1 MRRES
6 PPYTNVMN
14 EQQPHAPPMTSTDL
28 HLELLQRV
36 TNQLNEL
43 SVNIFQGSRVPV
55 QWCQYNPLM
64 KREHKM
70 LNHHEKHREGRNISA
85 TIVEKMGMVCI
96 SALTQ
101 EDILEM
107 AREEVLEDK

>member
-1 MRRES
+1 MIRRES
-6 PPYTNVMN
+6 PSSTNVVS
-14 EQQPHAPPMTSTDL
+14 EQQPHAPPTTPADP

-43 SVNIFQGSRVPV
+43 SCFKELG
-55 QWCQYNPLM
+55 YLFNPLM

-70 LNHHEKHREGRNISA
+70 LNHREDHRKGRSISA
-85 TIVEKMGMVCI
+85 TIVENMGMVCI

-101 EDILEM
+101 GDIPEM
-107 AREEVLEDK
+107 AREEILEDK